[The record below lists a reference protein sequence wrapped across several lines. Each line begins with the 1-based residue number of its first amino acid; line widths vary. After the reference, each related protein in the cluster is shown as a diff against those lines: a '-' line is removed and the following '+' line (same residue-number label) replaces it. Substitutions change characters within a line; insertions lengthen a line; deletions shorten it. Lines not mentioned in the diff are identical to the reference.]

1 MSARILKN
9 PYVWGFL
16 VGIALL
22 TALRPLLRRI
32 PEPPPVVGH
41 VPEWTLVADDGRP
54 FGSADLRGTVYV
66 ASFFFTRCTSICPA
80 IMRGVARLQ
89 AGFDE
94 RGDDGIRLVSISVD
108 PEHDTPDVLRAYA
121 RDLGVRPERW
131 TLVTGDAESVRRLVV
146 DGFKTPLG
154 APSQAP
160 ATPIDIAHTG
170 KLVLVDGAG
179 GIRGYYGTDDLGLD
193 EVYNR
198 ARHVRD
204 QGRSGAGAGSRP

>member
-1 MSARILKN
+1 MSGRVLKN

-16 VGIALL
+16 IGIAVL
-22 TALRPLLRRI
+22 TALRPFLRRI

-41 VPEWTLVADDGRP
+41 VPGWTLVADDGRA
-54 FGSADLRGTVYV
+54 FGSADLRGSVYV
-66 ASFFFTRCTSICPA
+66 VSFFFTRCTSICPT
-80 IMRGVARLQ
+80 IMRGMARLQ

-108 PEHDTPDVLRAYA
+108 PVHDTPEVLRGYA

-131 TLVTGDAESVRRLVV
+131 TLVTGDEESVRRLVV
-146 DGFKTPLG
+146 EGFKTPLG
-154 APSQAP
+154 APGDSP
-160 ATPIDIAHTG
+160 ATPLEIAHTG
-170 KLVLVDGAG
+170 KVVLVDGSG
-179 GIRGYYGTDDLGLD
+179 GIRGYYGTDELGLD

-204 QGRSGAGAGSRP
+204 REKAEARAGARS